1 MLPLKKGQTRK
12 IRSVVSDS
20 TVGITQRIM
29 TILPVP
35 TTIPYLEHFSFSI
48 CCNLASNLC
57 AKAVCVWLAKRQSL
71 LLMLFAFVFQG
82 DLAIFSGLKVGF
94 RARYLRR
101 TEFSGVFSVVQTRET
116 LRNK

>member
-35 TTIPYLEHFSFSI
+35 TTIPYLELLSSTIF
-48 CCNLASNLC
+48 CNLVSNLR

-71 LLMLFAFVFQG
+71 LFKVICFCFFRELG
-82 DLAIFSGLKVGF
+82 DFFPI
-94 RARYLRR
+94 
-101 TEFSGVFSVVQTRET
+101 
-116 LRNK
+116 

>member
-35 TTIPYLEHFSFSI
+35 TTIPYLELLSFTI
-48 CCNLASNLC
+48 FCNLASNLR

-71 LLMLFAFVFQG
+71 LLMLFTFVF
-82 DLAIFSGLKVGF
+82 
-94 RARYLRR
+94 
-101 TEFSGVFSVVQTRET
+101 
-116 LRNK
+116 

>member
-48 CCNLASNLC
+48 CCNPVSNLR

-71 LLMLFAFVFQG
+71 LFKVICFCFFRELG
-82 DLAIFSGLKVGF
+82 DFFPV
-94 RARYLRR
+94 
-101 TEFSGVFSVVQTRET
+101 
-116 LRNK
+116 